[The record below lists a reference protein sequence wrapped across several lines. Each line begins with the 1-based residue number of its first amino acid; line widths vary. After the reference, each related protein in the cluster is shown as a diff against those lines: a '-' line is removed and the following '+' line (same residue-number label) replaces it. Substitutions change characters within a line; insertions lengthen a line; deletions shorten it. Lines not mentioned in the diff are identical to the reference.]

1 MLNVY
6 SIFVKK
12 KKNLLCTRLIDM
24 KYSQSNNDKLIYT
37 TGISK
42 ITTKILKVCNFF
54 VKTCMVAKGTIVKF
68 KNKN

>member
-1 MLNVY
+1 
-6 SIFVKK
+6 
-12 KKNLLCTRLIDM
+12 M

-42 ITTKILKVCNFF
+42 ITTKILKVSNFF